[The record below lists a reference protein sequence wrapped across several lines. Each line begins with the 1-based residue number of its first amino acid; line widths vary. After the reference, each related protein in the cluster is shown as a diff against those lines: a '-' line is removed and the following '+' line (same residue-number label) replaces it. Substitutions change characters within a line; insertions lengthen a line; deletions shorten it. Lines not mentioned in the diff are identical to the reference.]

1 MGQLSVTNA
10 DKHFGGLHALDSVS
24 LEVRE
29 GEFVSLLGPSG
40 CGKTTL
46 LRSLAGLATLDSGR
60 VLLDGRDITRLPTY
74 QRGIGFVFQNYALF
88 PHMTV
93 GENIAFGLRVR
104 GQSGGEVERAVAQ
117 ALESVRLPQVRDRM
131 PAALSGGQQQRVALA
146 RALVTKPGL
155 LLLDEPFSALD
166 RQLRERMQL
175 ELRDLTRRLK
185 ITAIFVT
192 HDQGEALIMSDR
204 IAVMNAGRIDQI
216 GAPGEI
222 YERPRTKF
230 VLDFVGLSNFM
241 PGRVVER
248 SGDGCEVEVGG
259 RRYQAAGAGT
269 AAQGNVGYAVRPEK
283 IALLPSDAPASH
295 NQIAG
300 AIRDIAYLGD
310 ITHYHVDVGMERP
323 FLAHVV
329 NRSGSFSPAV
339 GSRVVLQWLA
349 ADAVVI
355 EGAAQ

>member
-1 MGQLSVTNA
+1 MGQLTVTNA
-10 DKHFGGLHALDSVS
+10 DKRYGSLHALDSVS
-24 LEVRE
+24 LEVHE
-29 GEFVSLLGPSG
+29 GEFVSIVGPSG

-46 LRSLAGLATLDSGR
+46 LRSLAGLVRLDGGR
-60 VLLDGRDITRLPTY
+60 VLLDGRDITRLPTH
-74 QRGIGFVFQNYALF
+74 QRAIGFVFQNYALF
-88 PHMTV
+88 PHMSVERTSPS
-93 GENIAFGLRVR
+93 GCGAR
-104 GQSGGEVERAVAQ
+104 QSGAEVERAVAQ
-117 ALESVRLPQVRDRM
+117 ALDTVRLPQARDRM
-131 PAALSGGQQQRVALA
+131 PAELSGGQQQRIALA

-166 RQLRERMQL
+166 RQLREQMQL

-216 GAPGEI
+216 GAPGDI

-241 PGRVVER
+241 PGRVVGR
-248 SGDGCEVEVGG
+248 AGDACEVDVGG
-259 RRYQAAGAGT
+259 RRYHAAAPGD
-269 AAQGNVGYAVRPEK
+269 AAQGEVGYAVRPEK
-283 IALLPSDAPASH
+283 ISLLPPEAPASH
-295 NQIAG
+295 NHIAG
-300 AIRDIAYLGD
+300 VIRDVAYLGD
-310 ITHYHVDVGMERP
+310 ITHYHVDVGEERP

-339 GSRVVLQWLA
+339 DRPSLQWLP

-355 EGAAQ
+355 PGAAQ